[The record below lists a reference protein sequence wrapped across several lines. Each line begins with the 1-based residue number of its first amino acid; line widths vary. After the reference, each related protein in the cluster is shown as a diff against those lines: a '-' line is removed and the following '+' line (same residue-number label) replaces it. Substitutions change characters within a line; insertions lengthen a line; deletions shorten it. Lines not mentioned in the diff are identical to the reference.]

1 MRGFRLTMLLLGCCA
16 LAGGAAAQESVTV
29 RVSPHVPPS
38 LPPGQALQA
47 APPEQVPGTLRLPR
61 GAGRVP
67 AVVILHSAA
76 GVDGRGEPYAQALQA
91 AGIASLELDM
101 WQARGVAGGTARGA
115 SPRFL
120 DTLPDLFGALR
131 ALAAHPRIDPQRLGV
146 MGQSFG
152 ASMAMLATTEPVWR
166 TYGQG
171 GPPLRAAL
179 ALYPG
184 CFRFEAGGGSAR
196 FLTPGFPR
204 VPLLLLVAEQDD
216 YDADGGASCRTL
228 MTRASPEAQARATLH
243 IYPGATHGWDVTRPR
258 TIQEAGAARGQGGMV
273 RMQRSPSTTE
283 DSLRRATTFFTEQL
297 AAR

>member
-1 MRGFRLTMLLLGCCA
+1 
-16 LAGGAAAQESVTV
+16 
-29 RVSPHVPPS
+29 
-38 LPPGQALQA
+38 
-47 APPEQVPGTLRLPR
+47 
-61 GAGRVP
+61 
-67 AVVILHSAA
+67 
-76 GVDGRGEPYAQALQA
+76 
-91 AGIASLELDM
+91 
-101 WQARGVAGGTARGA
+101 
-115 SPRFL
+115 
-120 DTLPDLFGALR
+120 LPDLFGGLR

-152 ASMAMLATTEPVWR
+152 ASMAVLAATEPVWR

-184 CFRFEAGGGSAR
+184 CFRFEPGGGSAR

-228 MTRASPEAQARATLH
+228 MTRPSPEAQALAMLH

-258 TIQEAGAARGQGGMV
+258 TIQETGAARGQGGLV

-283 DSLRRATTFFTEQL
+283 DSLRRTTAFFTEQL